1 MESKATTKL
10 NVNGD
15 KILESAMTDD
25 ALKIDN
31 RLLKL
36 KRLDV
41 LGLSRFERLRWMYLM
56 RVQHIEINRIMSDLR
71 ELLKPDID
79 VNIIS
84 IIGMTGAGKTT
95 LANGLRTNLKE
106 AVFGAVPRCEQPV
119 LLVKAPA
126 NGDKSFS
133 WKSLY
138 HRILVEAEEPLPD
151 AKRSV
156 LMDAGHMVISLNART
171 GLDPLRL
178 AIESMLK
185 NRNVKVLIIDE
196 VLHLLRFGNYS
207 AVMDTLKSLA
217 DSHLTKLILVGAYNL
232 SELMQDYGQVA
243 KRSEI
248 LHYRRYHI
256 DVDEDKAEFL
266 RVLKVLQSLW
276 PCREVPDLSI
286 VGDLLMKANLGCIGL
301 LKGSLMR
308 LASLQ
313 MESKNEKFSSV
324 LLKKAVKSKKLLSVI
339 EAEVL
344 AGEAELVGA
353 TYGESMF
360 ADEAQQAILK
370 TLDTSVRCET

>member
-1 MESKATTKL
+1 MESMATTNSDVL
-10 NVNGD
+10 ED
-15 KILESAMTDD
+15 KILKSAITDD
-25 ALKIDN
+25 ALNVDS

-36 KRLDV
+36 KRQEILE
-41 LGLSRFERLRWMYLM
+41 LSCFERLRWMYLM
-56 RVQHIEINRIMSDLR
+56 RVQHKELNRLMSDLQ

-84 IIGMTGAGKTT
+84 VIGMTGAGKTT

-106 AVFGAVPRCEQPV
+106 AVFGMVPKCEQPV

-138 HRILVEAEEPLPD
+138 HRILAEAEEPLPY
-151 AKRSV
+151 AKRGV
-156 LMDAGHMVISLNART
+156 LMDAGYMAISLNARK

-185 NRNVKVLIIDE
+185 NRNVRVLVIDE

-217 DSHLTKLILVGAYNL
+217 DSYSTKLILVGAYNL
-232 SELMQDYGQVA
+232 AELMQDYGQVA

-248 LHYRRYHI
+248 LHYRRYHFG
-256 DVDEDKAEFL
+256 VDEDKEEFF
-266 RVLKVLQSLW
+266 RVLEVMQNLW

-286 VGDLLMKANLGCIGL
+286 VGELLMKANLGCIGL

-313 MESKNEKFSSV
+313 MAAKNEKFSSAF
-324 LLKKAVKSKKLLSVI
+324 LKKAVKSKKLLSVI

-353 TYGESMF
+353 TYGESVF
-360 ADEAQQAILK
+360 ADQAQQAL
-370 TLDTSVRCET
+370 LNALEASVRSEA